1 MAGKK
6 AHGFIMIFTGNG
18 KGKTTAALGAAFRAL
33 GHNFKVVMIQFIKGT
48 WKYGELEA
56 AKKFDNFSI
65 VPMGRGFLNLDA
77 EVPDPVDCALAEEIW
92 DICDEKI
99 MSDEYD
105 IVICDEAIYA
115 LSYGVL
121 SVDRVLETLARK
133 PEWVN
138 VILTGRGVP
147 KELVEVADLVTEMRE
162 IKHPRQ
168 QWIKAQRG
176 IEF

>member
-6 AHGFIMIFTGNG
+6 GHGFIMVFTGNG

-33 GHNFKVVMIQFIKGT
+33 GHNFKVVMVQFIKGN

-56 AKKFDNFSI
+56 AKKFDNFLI

-77 EVPDPVDCALAEEIW
+77 EVPDPADCALAEEIW

-99 MSDEYD
+99 MSDEFD
-105 IVICDEAIYA
+105 VVICDEVIYA

-121 SVDRVLETLARK
+121 PVAKVLETLARK

-138 VILTGRGVP
+138 VILTGRGAP
-147 KELVEVADLVTEMRE
+147 KELIEVADLVTEMRE